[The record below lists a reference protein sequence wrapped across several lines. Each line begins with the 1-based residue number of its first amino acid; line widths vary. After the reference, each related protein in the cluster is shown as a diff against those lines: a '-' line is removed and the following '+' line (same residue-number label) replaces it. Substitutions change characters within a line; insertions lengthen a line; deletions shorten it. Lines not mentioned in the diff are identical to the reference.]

1 MQKINLLITLSAKGV
16 FFLKRKKKKD
26 DERKVFPIVADMLGV
41 WEETASEDDISDY
54 LGSYTGNPYDDI
66 MPVQDADDL

>member
-1 MQKINLLITLSAKGV
+1 M
-16 FFLKRKKKKD
+16 KRKKKKD

-66 MPVQDADDL
+66 MPVQDAEKYLKKKSGRAKVKQKELL

>member
-1 MQKINLLITLSAKGV
+1 M
-16 FFLKRKKKKD
+16 KRKKKKD

-66 MPVQDADDL
+66 MPVQDADVL

>member
-1 MQKINLLITLSAKGV
+1 M
-16 FFLKRKKKKD
+16 KRKKKKD

-54 LGSYTGNPYDDI
+54 LGSYTGNPHDDI

>member
-1 MQKINLLITLSAKGV
+1 M
-16 FFLKRKKKKD
+16 KRKKKKD

-41 WEETASEDDISDY
+41 GEETASEDDISDY

-66 MPVQDADDL
+66 MPIQDADDL